1 MLYSVSYHSVVVKRY
16 LIMLAKKLVFRITSW
31 DGTLERI
38 VLSRALPSY
47 NKTQCVKSS
56 TIVIQDTSKRF
67 FSSVTIQKSQHDEH
81 NIVHSPFPDVRVPNV
96 PFSKFIWDDNATLRG
111 NKIALV
117 RSIAKRLGI
126 RL

>member
-1 MLYSVSYHSVVVKRY
+1 
-16 LIMLAKKLVFRITSW
+16 MLAKNLGFRITSW

-38 VLSRALPSY
+38 FLSSALTSY
-47 NKTQCVKSS
+47 NKTQCVKSP
-56 TIVIQDTSKRF
+56 TIVIQDTSKRL
-67 FSSVTIQKSQHDEH
+67 FSSTTQKSQHDEH
-81 NIVHSPFPDVRVPNV
+81 NIVHSPFSDVRVPNV

-126 RL
+126 RLYTARIYLSLFEIKS

>member
-1 MLYSVSYHSVVVKRY
+1 M
-16 LIMLAKKLVFRITSW
+16 AKKLCFPISSF
-31 DGTLERI
+31 DGHFERI
-38 VLSRALPSY
+38 FLSNVLPRYSTSRRVQHL
-47 NKTQCVKSS
+47 NIVTQG
-56 TIVIQDTSKRF
+56 TSKRL
-67 FSSVTIQKSQHDEH
+67 FSYTTTQKSQHDEH

>member
-1 MLYSVSYHSVVVKRY
+1 
-16 LIMLAKKLVFRITSW
+16 MLAKNIGFRITSW
-31 DGTLERI
+31 DGTLEKLF
-38 VLSRALPSY
+38 LSSALPSY
-47 NKTQCVKSS
+47 NKTQCVKPP
-56 TIVIQDTSKRF
+56 TIVIQDISKRL
-67 FSSVTIQKSQHDEH
+67 FSSATIQKSQHDEH

-117 RSIAKRLGI
+117 RSIGKRLGI